1 MANGL
6 LGEGVASVNQ
16 FHSLKNVLELRD
28 DFVERTVASIG
39 AEVDRHKAKKPT
51 GDKTP
56 ANVLAAKPPTA
67 LPVIDP
73 RDWQGKAVPERRWFV
88 EGWIPDRTVTNLS
101 GDGGS
106 GKTEIILQLIAAS
119 SLGLQ
124 WFGKDVSRGPCLYYG
139 AEDEADELHRRLE
152 TIVDESGNQLSDL
165 DGIRLIP
172 MAGLDAV
179 LAQPDRKGTLA
190 VTDIYPKLVSQARAL
205 RPKLIVIDPSAD
217 VFGGDEINRAQVR
230 KFVSMLRGLAMDI
243 DCAVLLLSHPSL
255 TGMSSGTGTSGSTAW
270 NNSVRSRLYLEIKT
284 PETRVLT
291 IVKANHGK
299 VGDKIEMRWK
309 DGIYVVDNGGDTV
322 VETLLNSKTD
332 KLFLELLELFTAQ
345 GQNVSTS
352 SGKNYAPAKMAEHPK
367 AKGVTKKQ
375 LAASMQ
381 RHFDAKRIELVTDG
395 SESRQ
400 RRRLVIIEPATVH

>member
-1 MANGL
+1 
-6 LGEGVASVNQ
+6 
-16 FHSLKNVLELRD
+16 
-28 DFVERTVASIG
+28 
-39 AEVDRHKAKKPT
+39 
-51 GDKTP
+51 
-56 ANVLAAKPPTA
+56 
-67 LPVIDP
+67 
-73 RDWQGKAVPERRWFV
+73 
-88 EGWIPDRTVTNLS
+88 
-101 GDGGS
+101 
-106 GKTEIILQLIAAS
+106 
-119 SLGLQ
+119 
-124 WFGKDVSRGPCLYYG
+124 
-139 AEDEADELHRRLE
+139 
-152 TIVDESGNQLSDL
+152 
-165 DGIRLIP
+165 
-172 MAGLDAV
+172 
-179 LAQPDRKGTLA
+179 
-190 VTDIYPKLVSQARAL
+190 
-205 RPKLIVIDPSAD
+205 
-217 VFGGDEINRAQVR
+217 
-230 KFVSMLRGLAMDI
+230 MLRGLAMDI